1 MPLTKVPTWLF
12 IMDGPVKTVFYHMM
26 SRVPH
31 TLLTHYYSLC
41 MSGNCFYLFDTCRTS
56 RPIHTCTQYVCLRA
70 SQFESESKTR
80 AADQYVCLRASQF
93 ESESKTSKSRPVR
106 MFESITIWKRKQD
119 KSSRPVCM
127 FESIT
132 IWKRKQDKSSR
143 PDQYVCLDGF
153 SHNGVVFITGLLLP
167 SCSRCPWQWRG
178 FRDKSPP

>member
-1 MPLTKVPTWLF
+1 
-12 IMDGPVKTVFYHMM
+12 MDGPVKTVFYHMM

-93 ESESKTSKSRPVR
+93 ESESKTRAA
-106 MFESITIWKRKQD
+106 
-119 KSSRPVCM
+119 
-127 FESIT
+127 
-132 IWKRKQDKSSR
+132 
-143 PDQYVCLDGF
+143 DQYVCLRASQSESESKTRAADQTSMYVWMDLVTTELCLSLAYYCPPAVGA
-153 SHNGVVFITGLLLP
+153 HDNGGDSVTKVPHRLVIYA
-167 SCSRCPWQWRG
+167 
-178 FRDKSPP
+178 K